1 MDMEDK
7 EVLTEEVFVPVEED
21 SMSADEVYD
30 GVETDMG
37 PDDGIET
44 VIGSDK
50 GLDDG
55 IETVIG
61 SDMGLDIGGETGIAI
76 DSGIGGTETPKDPLL
91 SSVPFVAGT
100 IGGVL
105 FAGIIIGIL
114 LGKRR
119 IKKGFDNDED

>member
-7 EVLTEEVFVPVEED
+7 EVLTEEVFVPVEDD
-21 SMSADEVYD
+21 SVSADEVYD
-30 GVETDMG
+30 GMETDMG
-37 PDDGIET
+37 LDKGIET
-44 VIGSDK
+44 GIG
-50 GLDDG
+50 
-55 IETVIG
+55 T
-61 SDMGLDIGGETGIAI
+61 DMGLDIGGEMGTGI
-76 DSGIGGTETPKDPLL
+76 DMEIGGTEAPKDPLL

-105 FAGIIIGIL
+105 FVSIIVGIL

>member
-7 EVLTEEVFVPVEED
+7 EVMTEDTFMPVEGD
-21 SMSADEVYD
+21 SVSADEVYD
-30 GVETDMG
+30 GMETDMEPEMG
-37 PDDGIET
+37 IGTEIGIET
-44 VIGSDK
+44 GKGIDIG
-50 GLDDG
+50 
-55 IETVIG
+55 IG
-61 SDMGLDIGGETGIAI
+61 TDMGLDIGGEM
-76 DSGIGGTETPKDPLL
+76 GIGMDSEIGGMEAPKDPLL

-105 FAGIIIGIL
+105 FVSIIVGIL